1 MIFPTDA
8 TTATDQRM
16 ATARLGVTLEEAR
29 EQPLYKF
36 LAAKSRL
43 AVDAAVQEFIEADA
57 TNASVMLRL
66 QGELRRHADLV
77 GWVARAI
84 QEGHAA
90 HEELHREDY
99 EGGES

>member
-8 TTATDQRM
+8 VTATDQRM

-36 LAAKSRL
+36 LEAKARQAAH
-43 AVDAAVQEFIEADA
+43 DAVQQIIDADA
-57 TNASVMLRL
+57 TDASVMLRL
-66 QGELRRHADLV
+66 QSELRRHADLV